1 MKLNKKRKGLTL
13 IEISIVTAVLSFLL
27 IGIFKTY
34 NDVLKITKETDPKNS
49 APRKDVFYALEN
61 IRSTLAQTFYLQGHK
76 RLIFIGKQSESPT
89 GGRADQVIFAA
100 NHANS
105 EDTGSPAI
113 REVSFFLKPMNPN
126 PKPFGD
132 REPQFYHLIRREDE
146 MVDMDPLNG
155 GTEHV
160 LLSYVKNL
168 QFKYSQRGDKW
179 EDKWDTVDF
188 KKIPKLIRVEI
199 IVLIGND
206 EYKYETLAYPG
217 LFFK

>member
-1 MKLNKKRKGLTL
+1 MKLQKFRRGLTL
-13 IEISIVTAVLSFLL
+13 IELAIVTAVISFLL

-34 NDVLKITKETDPKNS
+34 TDVSRLAKESDPKNS
-49 APRKDVFYALEN
+49 APRREVFYAIEN
-61 IRSTLAQTFYLQGHK
+61 MRSTLAQVFYLQGQK
-76 RLIFIGKQSESPT
+76 RLLFIGKNSESPT
-89 GGRADQVIFAA
+89 GGRADMVSFAA

-105 EDTGSPAI
+105 EDTGSPSV

-126 PKPFGD
+126 PKPFQTS
-132 REPQFYHLIRREDE
+132 EPQFYHLIRREDE
-146 MVDMDPLNG
+146 MVDNDPLNG
-155 GTEHV
+155 GTEHI

-179 EDKWDTVDF
+179 EDKWDTADF
-188 KKIPKLIRVEI
+188 KKIPKLIRIEI

-206 EYKYETLAYPG
+206 EYKYEMLSYPG